1 MSRETPLLLLHG
13 FGASS
18 AIWRPTTAVLGDR
31 RCVAFDWPGFGGR
44 GGEPPC
50 RGLEGFAAEAL
61 RQADRLG
68 LARFDVLGHSMAG
81 FVAQELLRTHPERV
95 RRAVLY
101 GAGLRI
107 DPRRRF
113 EPAERTIAR
122 LREEGVERC
131 VHRVLAAWFA
141 RGADDPNH
149 AACVEDGRRMSEQ
162 AGIAAIEAMQ
172 RADFTG
178 RLDGVTA
185 PVLVILGEHDHSH
198 PPEAA
203 LALRQAIP
211 GASFCVLPGCGH
223 AAHLERAAWFNTIV
237 ADFLDGP
244 QAAY

>member
-1 MSRETPLLLLHG
+1 MASGTPLLLLHG

-18 AIWRPTTAVLGDR
+18 AIWRPTMAALADR
-31 RCVAFDWPGFGGR
+31 RCVAFDWPGFGAR

-50 RGLEGFAAEAL
+50 PDLAGFAAEAL
-61 RQADRLG
+61 RQADAHG

-81 FVAQELLRTHPERV
+81 FVVQELLRAHPARV

-122 LREEGVERC
+122 LREDGVASC
-131 VHRVLAAWFA
+131 VRRVTAAWFA
-141 RGADDPNH
+141 RGADDPHH
-149 AACVEDGRRMSEQ
+149 APCAEDGARMSEL

-185 PVLVILGEHDHSH
+185 RVLVVLGEHDHSH
-198 PPEAA
+198 PPDAA

-211 GASFCVLPGCGH
+211 GASLCVLPDCGH
-223 AAHLERAAWFNTIV
+223 AAHLEREDCFNAVV
-237 ADFLDGP
+237 ADFLDRP
-244 QAAY
+244 